1 MRCNARVDSCEAR
14 KVAEPGNRLHVQFVV
29 FSDYV
34 VLREFRCNNL
44 LCWNWNNAQDLY
56 VIISELD
63 YIM

>member
-44 LCWNWNNAQDLY
+44 LCWNWN
-56 VIISELD
+56 
-63 YIM
+63 IMLRTYM